1 MTKAKDRATRRI
13 LGDTEAFD
21 TMINYIY
28 NPLGGERFN
37 LNHLGCPQKLFE
49 LLTVAQKYQILNLT
63 TMTSDALESLTV
75 IRENVIFTAT
85 VAKNFKTAF
94 DDVSTKLLVKCLK
107 FFFDTTSGAGDIYVD
122 QGRPKQTMAHQSRPW
137 HTKADPGRP
146 KQTKAAGTKPAAAKP
161 AGGARGCKGV
171 QEGARGAR

>member
-1 MTKAKDRATRRI
+1 MWRERMTKAKDRATRRI

-49 LLTVAQKYQILNLT
+49 LMTVAQKYQILNLT

-85 VAKNFKTAF
+85 VAKNYKTAF
-94 DDVSTKLLVKCLK
+94 DDVSTKLLVKLDSIAVSV
-107 FFFDTTSGAGDIYVD
+107 FVVILVEFDKYRI
-122 QGRPKQTMAHQSRPW
+122 
-137 HTKADPGRP
+137 
-146 KQTKAAGTKPAAAKP
+146 
-161 AGGARGCKGV
+161 
-171 QEGARGAR
+171 